1 MNMKLNYLITP
12 TANIADIG
20 KVGSS
25 SLSYA
30 ILKTFHPEK
39 EIVWEGADPA
49 NTPNHLG
56 RNRIPR
62 TETPELTVLVP
73 VRDAVE
79 RFRSACSQSRIE
91 DVDALLTKLET
102 GGVLRNDN
110 KAIESFHFR
119 PQSDYLYPDST
130 VKLYRFPED
139 FDALGTEGGL
149 PVPLPVINDGDSQNP
164 PKPNLTAEQITRLE
178 AIYADDIALRDSIAT
193 AGQELIVPPAP
204 PAPTEPLDLEAVKAS
219 LRPERNRLLTSSD
232 WTQLNDTPLP
242 EDHIAAWAAYRQDL
256 RDLTD
261 EIDENGEVD
270 FPEKP

>member
-1 MNMKLNYLITP
+1 MKLNYLITP

-30 ILKTFHPEK
+30 ILQSFHPEK

-102 GGVLRNDN
+102 DGVLRNDN

-139 FDALGTEGGL
+139 LDALGTEAGL

-164 PKPNLTAEQITRLE
+164 PKPNLTAEQEARVL
-178 AIYADDIALRDSIAT
+178 AIYADDVTLFESIAT
-193 AGQELIVPPAP
+193 AGQELVVPPTP
-204 PAPTEPLDLEAVKAS
+204 LAPTEPLDLEAVKAS

>member
-1 MNMKLNYLITP
+1 MKLNYLITP

-30 ILKTFHPEK
+30 ILKAFYPEK
-39 EIVWEGADPA
+39 EVVWAGADPA

-73 VRDAVE
+73 LRDAVE
-79 RFRSACSQSRIE
+79 RFRSACSQSHIE

-119 PQSDYLYPDST
+119 PQSDYLYPDAA

-139 FDALGTEGGL
+139 LDALGTEAGL

-178 AIYADDIALRDSIAT
+178 AIYADDVALRDSIAT

-232 WTQLNDTPLP
+232 WTQLNDSPLS
-242 EDHIAAWAAYRQDL
+242 EDKLAAWSAYRQDL

-261 EIDENGEVD
+261 NIDENGEVE
-270 FPEKP
+270 FPVAP